1 MKNIINNLKQ
11 ELANSK
17 SDVHKREIEISKKN
31 TESEE
36 IKYEINLNVN
46 SGGIVFNDNKLQNK
60 IKEVY
65 YNLLTSLLLL
75 TI

>member
-31 TESEE
+31 KEIEE